1 LGLGLRRLTRAVAG
15 AVGTCVVAGL
25 AAAVTVAG
33 TGAAATATD
42 QGPAWSVTVGPAS
55 HPLFPGTDATMAY
68 EVRNDTSGTQR
79 LRATTAQ
86 FKNDGDRVFDS
97 RTGRYVDGC
106 QAGWFRVAANDV
118 AVDVDVVPG
127 ATVHGTLTVA
137 FDMAPMSQDVCRD
150 IGFDVVVSAS

>member
-1 LGLGLRRLTRAVAG
+1 VAG
-15 AVGTCVVAGL
+15 AAGTCVVAGL

-33 TGAAATATD
+33 TGAVATATG
-42 QGPAWSVTVGPAS
+42 QGPAWSVTVDSAS

-86 FKNDGDRVFDS
+86 FKNDADRVFDS
-97 RTGRYVDGC
+97 STGRYVDGC

-118 AVDVDVVPG
+118 AADVDVAPG

-137 FDMAPMSQDVCRD
+137 FDVAPMSQDACRD
-150 IGFDVVVSAS
+150 IGLAVVVTAN